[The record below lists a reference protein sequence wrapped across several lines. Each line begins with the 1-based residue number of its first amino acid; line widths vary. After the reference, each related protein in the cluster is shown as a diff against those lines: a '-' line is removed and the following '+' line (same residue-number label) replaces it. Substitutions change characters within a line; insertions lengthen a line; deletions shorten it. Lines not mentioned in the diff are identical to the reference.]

1 MRTFRAG
8 LLQHLSI
15 EENCSVFYP
24 VYSLIFKNGIIL
36 LCLAMLGWAGNT
48 VAGRMSTGEISPM
61 VVVFLRWFIIS
72 IFLILFLN
80 KKLILSFKLI
90 SGKLVWLC
98 LMGSLGLTGFNALFY
113 IAAQNTTAINL
124 GIIQGIMPAIILVGS
139 VIIFKEAVNFTKVT
153 GLIIAFFGVLV
164 VVSQGDYERVILLSF
179 NYGDL
184 VMLCACFFYS
194 GFTLG
199 LKNKPVIDPIVLMTY
214 FSLSALIFSIPLLI
228 IEYYLGL
235 IQVPATST
243 AWLTILYIAFVPSFL
258 AQIFFIRGVELVGAS
273 KAGLFINFLPIFAAI
288 LGVLLLGE
296 RLFVYHLIS
305 LFIVLLGVYLF
316 MVIGDKEKNTS
327 Y

>member
-1 MRTFRAG
+1 VG
-8 LLQHLSI
+8 H
-15 EENCSVFYP
+15 P
-24 VYSLIFKNGIIL
+24 VYSFIFKNGFIL

-72 IFLILFLN
+72 TFLILFLN
-80 KKLILSFKLI
+80 KKLILSFNLI
-90 SGKLVWLC
+90 SRKLVWLC

-153 GLIIAFFGVLV
+153 GLIIAFFGVVV
-164 VVSQGDYERVILLSF
+164 VVSRGDYERVILLSF

>member
-1 MRTFRAG
+1 
-8 LLQHLSI
+8 
-15 EENCSVFYP
+15 
-24 VYSLIFKNGIIL
+24 
-36 LCLAMLGWAGNT
+36 MLGWAGNT

-80 KKLILSFKLI
+80 KKLIVSFKLI

-139 VIIFKEAVNFTKVT
+139 VIIFKEAVNFTKVA

-214 FSLSALIFSIPLLI
+214 FSLSALIFSMPLLI

-296 RLFVYHLIS
+296 RLFGYHLIS

-316 MVIGDKEKNTS
+316 MVIGDKEKKIS

>member
-1 MRTFRAG
+1 
-8 LLQHLSI
+8 
-15 EENCSVFYP
+15 
-24 VYSLIFKNGIIL
+24 
-36 LCLAMLGWAGNT
+36 MLGWAGNT

-153 GLIIAFFGVLV
+153 GLIIAFFGVLI
-164 VVSQGDYERVILLSF
+164 VVSRGDYERVILLSF

>member
-1 MRTFRAG
+1 
-8 LLQHLSI
+8 
-15 EENCSVFYP
+15 
-24 VYSLIFKNGIIL
+24 
-36 LCLAMLGWAGNT
+36 MLGWAGNT

-139 VIIFKEAVNFTKVT
+139 VIMFKEAVNFTKVT

-235 IQVPATST
+235 IQVPATGT

>member
-1 MRTFRAG
+1 
-8 LLQHLSI
+8 
-15 EENCSVFYP
+15 
-24 VYSLIFKNGIIL
+24 
-36 LCLAMLGWAGNT
+36 MLGWAGNT
-48 VAGRMSTGEISPM
+48 VAGRVSTGEISPM

-80 KKLILSFKLI
+80 KKLILSFNLI

-139 VIIFKEAVNFTKVT
+139 VIMFKEAVNFTKVT

-296 RLFVYHLIS
+296 SLFVYHLIS

>member
-1 MRTFRAG
+1 
-8 LLQHLSI
+8 
-15 EENCSVFYP
+15 
-24 VYSLIFKNGIIL
+24 
-36 LCLAMLGWAGNT
+36 MLGWAGNT

-139 VIIFKEAVNFTKVT
+139 VIMFKEAVNFTKFT

-228 IEYYLGL
+228 TEYYLGL

>member
-1 MRTFRAG
+1 MG
-8 LLQHLSI
+8 
-15 EENCSVFYP
+15 YP
-24 VYSLIFKNGIIL
+24 VYSFIFKNGIIL

-72 IFLILFLN
+72 IFLIIFLN

-139 VIIFKEAVNFTKVT
+139 VIMFKEAVNFTKVS

-199 LKNKPVIDPIVLMTY
+199 LKNKPIIDPIVLMTY

-228 IEYYLGL
+228 IESYLGR

-258 AQIFFIRGVELVGAS
+258 AQVFFIRGVELVGAS

-296 RLFVYHLIS
+296 RLYVYHLIS

-316 MVIGDKEKNTS
+316 MVIGDKEKKHSIKKNWT
-327 Y
+327 

>member
-1 MRTFRAG
+1 
-8 LLQHLSI
+8 
-15 EENCSVFYP
+15 
-24 VYSLIFKNGIIL
+24 
-36 LCLAMLGWAGNT
+36 MLGWAGNT

-90 SGKLVWLC
+90 RGKLVWLC

-139 VIIFKEAVNFTKVT
+139 VIMFKEAVNFTKVT

>member
-1 MRTFRAG
+1 
-8 LLQHLSI
+8 
-15 EENCSVFYP
+15 
-24 VYSLIFKNGIIL
+24 
-36 LCLAMLGWAGNT
+36 MLGWAGNT

-139 VIIFKEAVNFTKVT
+139 VFMFKEAVNFTKVT

-228 IEYYLGL
+228 TEYYLGL

>member
-1 MRTFRAG
+1 
-8 LLQHLSI
+8 
-15 EENCSVFYP
+15 
-24 VYSLIFKNGIIL
+24 
-36 LCLAMLGWAGNT
+36 
-48 VAGRMSTGEISPM
+48 MSTGEISPM

-90 SGKLVWLC
+90 RGKLVWLC

-139 VIIFKEAVNFTKVT
+139 VMMFKEAVNFTKVT

-228 IEYYLGL
+228 IEYYLGF

-296 RLFVYHLIS
+296 RLYVYHLIS
-305 LFIVLLGVYLF
+305 LFIVLIGVYLF
-316 MVIGDKEKNTS
+316 MVIGDKEKKTS
-327 Y
+327 H

>member
-1 MRTFRAG
+1 
-8 LLQHLSI
+8 
-15 EENCSVFYP
+15 
-24 VYSLIFKNGIIL
+24 
-36 LCLAMLGWAGNT
+36 MLGWAGNT

-316 MVIGDKEKNTS
+316 MVIGDKEKNT
-327 Y
+327 

>member
-1 MRTFRAG
+1 
-8 LLQHLSI
+8 
-15 EENCSVFYP
+15 
-24 VYSLIFKNGIIL
+24 
-36 LCLAMLGWAGNT
+36 MLGWAGNT

-139 VIIFKEAVNFTKVT
+139 VFIFKEVINVMKVA
-153 GLIIAFFGVLV
+153 GLLIAFFGVLV
-164 VVSQGDYERVILLSF
+164 VVSQGDYERVISLSF

-214 FSLSALIFSIPLLI
+214 FSLSALLFSLPLLI
-228 IEYYLGL
+228 TEYYLGSTQL
-235 IQVPATST
+235 PTTPT
-243 AWLTILYIAFVPSFL
+243 AWLIILYIAFVPSFL

>member
-1 MRTFRAG
+1 
-8 LLQHLSI
+8 
-15 EENCSVFYP
+15 
-24 VYSLIFKNGIIL
+24 
-36 LCLAMLGWAGNT
+36 MLGWAGNT
-48 VAGRMSTGEISPM
+48 IAGRMSTGEMSPM

-72 IFLILFLN
+72 VFLICFLN
-80 KKLILSFKLI
+80 KKLISSFKSI
-90 SGKLVWLC
+90 SKKLVWLC

-139 VIIFKEAVNFTKVT
+139 VIIFKELVNITKVV

-179 NYGDL
+179 NYGDI
-184 VMLCACFFYS
+184 VMLSACFFYS

-296 RLFVYHLIS
+296 RLFIYHLIS
-305 LFIVLLGVYLF
+305 LFIVLLGIYLF

-327 Y
+327 H

>member
-1 MRTFRAG
+1 
-8 LLQHLSI
+8 
-15 EENCSVFYP
+15 
-24 VYSLIFKNGIIL
+24 
-36 LCLAMLGWAGNT
+36 MLGWAGNT

-139 VIIFKEAVNFTKVT
+139 VIMFKEVVNFTKVA

>member
-1 MRTFRAG
+1 
-8 LLQHLSI
+8 
-15 EENCSVFYP
+15 
-24 VYSLIFKNGIIL
+24 
-36 LCLAMLGWAGNT
+36 MLGWAGNT
-48 VAGRMSTGEISPM
+48 IAGRLSTGEMSPM

-80 KKLILSFKLI
+80 KKLIENLKSI
-90 SGKLVWLC
+90 SRKFVWLS

-124 GIIQGIMPAIILVGS
+124 GIIQGIMPAIILLGS
-139 VIIFKEAVNFTKVT
+139 VILFKEAVNITKVT
-153 GLIIAFFGVLV
+153 GLIIAFLGILV
-164 VVSQGDYERVILLSF
+164 VVSQGNYYRLILLSF
-179 NYGDL
+179 NYGDI

-214 FSLSALIFSIPLLI
+214 FSLSALIFSLPLLV
-228 IEYYLGL
+228 IEYNLGVAQFPSSRTAL
-235 IQVPATST
+235 I
-243 AWLTILYIAFVPSFL
+243 TILYIAFVPSFL
-258 AQIFFIRGVELVGAS
+258 AQVFFIRGVELVGAS

-296 RLFVYHLIS
+296 RLYTYHLIS

-316 MVIGDKEKNTS
+316 MLFGDKEKKTLD
-327 Y
+327 